1 LALCLLLDGHRSAS
15 SLVLKEVEGALSR
28 SDITDSSFDMS
39 LQGLQLQDYLAILR
53 RRKLWILMTA
63 LGVFVMGL
71 VVAKRLPSVYHS
83 ETVIVVDAQQVPDS
97 VAPTVVANS
106 ILDRLSTIRQLV
118 LSPTRL
124 TALSEQLHLFPNAP
138 KTRDMQQLI
147 AGMQKSVSI
156 EVTDSGSQRLSAF
169 KIGYTSRNPQE
180 AATVANALASM
191 VINESVKARE
201 HQFSGTEEFLETE
214 LELTKKQLEA
224 KEAEVSRIKAQY
236 IQDLPES
243 KQFHLEQL
251 ENLRS
256 QLRSSQ
262 DRTSRA
268 AQEKVYLQSV
278 QMNSHPVIDLDPS
291 GNESAVSATQAQI
304 EKLETSLAEM
314 RARYG
319 PGYPDV
325 KKLQNQLE
333 SLKLK
338 KAQEDLNTP
347 KRDVSAQAVKAARN
361 PVLESQLAKLDQEIA
376 EQSKLQAQLNEQ
388 INFHVSKLEQV
399 PVFEGRIAGLM
410 RDYDSLRAHYNRL
423 LDRKLSAQMASNLED
438 HQKEERFQTLDTAT
452 VPNKPSA
459 PNRPLIVLGALFG
472 GLFIG
477 LAVGV
482 VIDLSDTAVR
492 SEKEAARILGAPV
505 LAGIPSIVSPK
516 EQAVQRFRIG
526 ATAVIVVASSAVV
539 GFLITSVPG
548 WIS

>member
-1 LALCLLLDGHRSAS
+1 LNRPDLGDSAS
-15 SLVLKEVEGALSR
+15 
-28 SDITDSSFDMS
+28 DML
-39 LQGLQLQDYLAILR
+39 LQGLQLQDYLEILR

-71 VVAKRLPSVYHS
+71 VVAKRLPNVFHS

-106 ILDRLSTIRQLV
+106 VLDRLSTIRQLV

-124 TALSEQLHLFPNAP
+124 TALSQQLHLFSNSPNN
-138 KTRDMQQLI
+138 RDSQQLV
-147 AGMQKSVSI
+147 AAMQKSIGI
-156 EVTDSGSQRLSAF
+156 EITDSGNQRLSAF
-169 KIGYTSRNPQE
+169 KIGYTSRNARE
-180 AATVANALASM
+180 AATVANALAAM
-191 VINESVKARE
+191 VINESLRARE
-201 HQFSGTEEFLETE
+201 HQFTGTEEFLESE
-214 LELTKKQLEA
+214 LEQTKKQLEI

-251 ENLRS
+251 ESLRS
-256 QLRSSQ
+256 QLRASE
-262 DRTSRA
+262 DRMSRA
-268 AQEKVYLQSV
+268 QQEKVYLQSMQV
-278 QMNSHPVIDLDPS
+278 NSHPVIDLDPS
-291 GNESAVSATQAQI
+291 SNESASSGTQAQI
-304 EKLETSLAEM
+304 DKLETSLAEM

-333 SLKLK
+333 ALRAKR
-338 KAQEDLNTP
+338 AQEDVDSP
-347 KRDVSAQAVKAARN
+347 KREVSVKALKTAKN
-361 PVLESQLAKLDQEIA
+361 PVVDSQLTRLDQEIA
-376 EQSKLQAQLNEQ
+376 DQTRIQTQLNDQ
-388 INFHVSKLEQV
+388 ISRHVSKLEQV

-438 HQKEERFQTLDTAT
+438 HQKAERFQTLDVAT
-452 VPNKPSA
+452 VPDKPSS
-459 PNRPLIVLGALFG
+459 PNRPLIALGSLFG
-472 GLFIG
+472 GVFMG
-477 LAVGV
+477 LAVAV
-482 VIDLSDTAVR
+482 VIDMSDSAVR

-505 LAGIPSIVSPK
+505 LAGIPVIVSPAQ
-516 EQAVQRFRIG
+516 QAMQRFRIG
-526 ATAVIVVASSAVV
+526 AMAAIVAVSSAVV